1 MRTREA
7 RRAGGQRSCAGRVDS
22 DRAQAQAWRTVRAR
36 REGRLLYPTPH
47 GERSLIVGYQASAS
61 GLTLHLPSFV
71 EAVNY
76 LDGQPVAV
84 EVARPGGEPACV
96 RGTAELV
103 ADDTVTEAEA
113 CQLEQ
118 WPPGIVSHFVKIRV
132 PGVADAS

>member
-1 MRTREA
+1 MRTREGV
-7 RRAGGQRSCAGRVDS
+7 RASAQRSCTGSADS
-22 DRAQAQAWRTVRAR
+22 DRAQALAWRTVRTR

-47 GERSLIVGYQASAS
+47 GERSLIVGFRASSS

-103 ADDTVTEAEA
+103 ADDTVTAAEA
-113 CQLEQ
+113 RQLEQ

-132 PGVADAS
+132 PGVADDS